1 VIAPNSAVVSHEKML
16 PNTLRYTVLGMA
28 PTARELMEQAAAQGG
43 DLETVTRGVLE
54 RLADLTGLSSTYLAE
69 TRLTVDEQ
77 YIVFSCNRSELFHI
91 PEDVTL
97 PWSEGVCRFV
107 VEGGPNYTTDAQ
119 KRFPSSA
126 VARLLEI
133 RTFISYPVFT
143 AEGRFFGTLCGAS
156 KEAVDV
162 QQEILDLMRQCA
174 VLIGQRLPGAVR

>member
-1 VIAPNSAVVSHEKML
+1 MTSDARRQSARDLLED
-16 PNTLRYTVLGMA
+16 A
-28 PTARELMEQAAAQGG
+28 ARQGN
-43 DLETVTRGVLE
+43 DLETVARGVLA
-54 RLADLTGLSSTYLAE
+54 RLAELTGLSSTYLAE
-69 TRLTVDEQ
+69 TRLMVDEQ
-77 YIVFSCNRSELFHI
+77 YIVFSCNRSNVFHI

-119 KRFPSSA
+119 KQFPSSS

-156 KEAVDV
+156 KEQVEI
-162 QQEILDLMRQCA
+162 QQEILELMRECA
-174 VLIGQRLPGAVR
+174 RLIGQRLRRDAPASTPAP